1 MSEPISVSAIIIS
14 SITAVGTIITALH
27 IKRLNSGCL
36 SCDCSP
42 GMAIARS
49 PTVNKPPIIVLQQP
63 LEIKSDVKVNG
74 PQTHTGSA
82 NC

>member
-1 MSEPISVSAIIIS
+1 MSDPISVSAIIIS

-36 SCDCSP
+36 NCECSP
-42 GMAIARS
+42 GTPLARS
-49 PTVNKPPIIVLQQP
+49 PTVNKPPIIIMQQP
-63 LEIKSDVKVNG
+63 PEIKSVKVDG
-74 PQTHTGSA
+74 PTPNNTGSA